1 MRITWAPI
9 IIVGLLIACA
19 PSSTSAAETDPT
31 PATSQ
36 PSAEAQPPFAEKV
49 SYALGLDIGKSLQ
62 QLEFKLD
69 LASLVRGMNDSLDG
83 NEPELSPQQAAAVK
97 QKLFAQLEAKQ
108 TQKMQVVGSKNQD
121 EGQIFLAAN
130 KEKEGVTTTDSGLQ
144 YLVLK
149 EGNGQVPTPEDRVT
163 VHYRGTLL
171 DGTEFDSSYKR
182 SEPTT
187 FPVRGVIKGWT
198 EALQLMKVG
207 SKYRLFIPPNL
218 AYGSRGAGAKIT
230 PNATLIFDVELLAI
244 EP

>member
-1 MRITWAPI
+1 MRMTWTPI
-9 IIVGLLIACA
+9 IMVGLLIACA
-19 PSSTSAAETDPT
+19 AADTPTTKVDEPSAA
-31 PATSQ
+31 SQ
-36 PSAEAQPPFAEKV
+36 PSAKAPTNFPEQA

-62 QLEFKLD
+62 QIEFKLD
-69 LASLVRGMNDSLDG
+69 LASLTRGINDTLQG
-83 NEPELSPQQAAAVK
+83 NEPELSPQQAAAAK

-108 TQKMQVVGSKNQD
+108 TQKMQTLGNKNQD
-121 EGQIFLAAN
+121 EGQVFLAAN
-130 KEKEGVTTTDSGLQ
+130 KEKEGIVTTDSGLQ

-149 EGNGQVPTPEDRVT
+149 EGDGQIPTPEDRVT

-182 SEPTT
+182 DKPTT

-207 SKYRLFIPPNL
+207 STYRLFIPSNL
-218 AYGSRGAGAKIT
+218 AYGSRGAGQKIT
-230 PNATLIFDVELLAI
+230 PHATLIFDVELLAI